1 MERYKSEVIM
11 KKKLIIALIILS
23 VVAAGIFYILTTG
36 NIGTK
41 YNTAEATRGEIEKH
55 VEEAGTISS
64 ENIRVYYGNSINR
77 VEKIEVELGEQVS
90 EGQLLLKFEDTIDIE
105 IQKVKKQIE
114 AMEAT
119 YTEAL
124 SGADFES
131 INSVKIEI
139 SSIRNSINL
148 AEENKNRIEELYK
161 NEVATATE
169 LEQAVNN
176 LEQLKSR
183 LASAQNSYN
192 LLVKDLSEN
201 MKIKYEAE
209 IDVLLLSLES
219 LERNKENSTIYAD
232 FDGIITELDT
242 FEGDIP
248 SGGMK
253 ILEIQD
259 PLKKMVLIDFM
270 VVDALN
276 IRPGMNAVVNDRNL
290 GIVIEN
296 LTVGKIYPKAFT
308 TFSELGVEENRQTVA
323 IQLPESGKDLSFG
336 LKVDTIVMIEASREA
351 LFIPEEAIY
360 EKDMKKYVRVLEDGK
375 PAEREVITGIEN
387 NHHIEIIEGLIEGEK
402 VILNY
407 EES

>member
-1 MERYKSEVIM
+1 M
-11 KKKLIIALIILS
+11 KKKLIIALVILS
-23 VVAAGIFYILTTG
+23 LVAAGIFYILTTG

-41 YNTAEATRGEIEKH
+41 YNTAEATRGEIEKV
-55 VEEAGTISS
+55 VEEVGTISS
-64 ENIRVYYGNSINR
+64 ENIRSYYGNSVNR
-77 VEKIEVELGEQVS
+77 VEKIEVELGEQVR
-90 EGQLLLKFEDTIDIE
+90 EGQLLLKFEDTMDIE

-114 AMEAT
+114 ALEAT

-131 INSVKIEI
+131 VNSVRIEI
-139 SSIRNSINL
+139 SSIRNSIDL
-148 AEENKNRIEELYK
+148 AEEHKKRIEELYK
-161 NEVATATE
+161 NEIATAIE

-201 MKIKYEAE
+201 MKTKYESE
-209 IDVLLLSLES
+209 IDVLLLTLES
-219 LERNKENSTIYAD
+219 LERNKENSIIYAD
-232 FDGIITELDT
+232 FDGVITELNT

-259 PLKKMVLIDFM
+259 PLNKTVLIDFM

-276 IRPGMNAVVNDRNL
+276 IRPGMNAVVNDHDL
-290 GIVIEN
+290 GIVIEK

-308 TFSELGVEENRQTVA
+308 TFSELGVEENRQTVE
-323 IQLPESGKDLSFG
+323 IRLQESGKDLSFG
-336 LKVDTIVMIEASREA
+336 LKVDTKVMIEESREA

-375 PAEREVITGIEN
+375 PVEREVITGIEN
-387 NHHIEIIEGLIEGEK
+387 NNHIEIIEGLNEGEK